1 MLELEIRVGRN
12 KSLWTQL
19 RHGVLDVICLF
30 DEAIVFERGCRNR
43 ASARYGLLAIRVR
56 LRLTV
61 KRCTAKIHSIN
72 GSTG

>member
-1 MLELEIRVGRN
+1 MLKLEIRVGRN

-30 DEAIVFERGCRNR
+30 DEAVGFERGCRNC
-43 ASARYGLLAIRVR
+43 ASACYGLLATRVR

-61 KRCTAKIHSIN
+61 KRCTAKMHSIDRSA
-72 GSTG
+72 G